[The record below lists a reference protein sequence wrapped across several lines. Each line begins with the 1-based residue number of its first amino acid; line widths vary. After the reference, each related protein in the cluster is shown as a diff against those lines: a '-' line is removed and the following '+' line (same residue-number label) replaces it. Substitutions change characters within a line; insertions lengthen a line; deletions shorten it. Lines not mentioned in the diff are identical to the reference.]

1 MNPDTPDA
9 LRARIRQIDELAA
22 EGTLSAEA
30 AATARAQLERQ
41 LVDAVVAGP
50 AAAAT
55 PTPPAA
61 VAEPPPATA
70 RPSRRLVAALS
81 GFVLVFGAAGY
92 AWRGHPEAWSVGPG
106 SAGTTT
112 TAEGSHDVGDAQIQG
127 MVQALAAKLKQRPD
141 DADGWLMLGRSYTVL
156 GRFDEAI
163 PAYRTVLK
171 LDPKNA
177 QAMADLAD
185 ALAMQQ
191 QRSFKG
197 EPEALVAAALKADP
211 ANLKALALA
220 GTLAFEAGDFKGAI
234 GHWERAVQVGP
245 ADSALVQQLQGGIAE
260 ARQAAGL
267 APAAPATT
275 ADTSAPALAPAGVS
289 GRVELAPAMAAK
301 ASPDD
306 TVFIFARAA
315 EGSRMPLALLRKRVR
330 DLPAEFSLDDSMAM
344 TPAAR
349 LSGAARVVVG
359 ARVSKS
365 GQALPQPGDLEGLA
379 EPVAPGATG
388 LRIVIGQEVR

>member
-1 MNPDTPDA
+1 MSTDTPDA
-9 LRARIRQIDELAA
+9 LRARIRQIDALAA
-22 EGTLSAEA
+22 DGTLSAEA
-30 AATARAQLERQ
+30 AASARAELERQ
-41 LVDAVVAGP
+41 LVVAVMAAPAGTP
-50 AAAAT
+50 A
-55 PTPPAA
+55 PTPQ
-61 VAEPPPATA
+61 ATVTPDAA
-70 RPSRRLVAALS
+70 RPSRRLVASLV

-106 SAGTTT
+106 NPATPTAAGT
-112 TAEGSHDVGDAQIQG
+112 SHDMGDAQIQG
-127 MVQALAAKLKQRPD
+127 MVKALADKLKQRPD
-141 DADGWLMLGRSYTVL
+141 DAEGWLMLGRSYTVL

-267 APAAPATT
+267 APAAAPSTAQATQ
-275 ADTSAPALAPAGVS
+275 APALAPAGIS
-289 GRVELAPAMAAK
+289 GRVELAPALAAK

-306 TVFIFARAA
+306 TVFIFARPA
-315 EGSRMPLALLRKRVR
+315 EDSRMPLALLKKRVR
-330 DLPAEFSLDDSMAM
+330 DLPADFSLDDSMAM

-365 GQALPQPGDLEGLA
+365 GQAMPQPGDLEGLS
-379 EPVAPGATG
+379 EPTAPGATG